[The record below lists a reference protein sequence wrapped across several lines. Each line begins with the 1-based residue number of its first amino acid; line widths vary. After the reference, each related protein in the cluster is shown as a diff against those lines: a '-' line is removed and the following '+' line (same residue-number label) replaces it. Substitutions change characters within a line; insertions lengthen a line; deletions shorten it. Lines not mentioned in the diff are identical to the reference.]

1 MQSRLNRLAV
11 PLVALA
17 LLVGPA
23 VAATPGVA
31 LAQNTAQDAY
41 NSARDMLQQNN
52 YDGAIT
58 AFSNALNIDP
68 NLAQAYVGRAT
79 AYVYDGNT
87 QAALQDFNRALQ
99 LQPDMAEALYNRG
112 VLLAQSGDASAAV
125 GDLQRA
131 AELFRQ
137 RGDEQTAGL
146 VAQAL
151 NSLQQ

>member
-1 MQSRLNRLAV
+1 MQSRLSRLAA
-11 PLVALA
+11 PLLAVA

-23 VAATPGVA
+23 ATAFPGVA

-52 YDGAIT
+52 YAGAID
-58 AFSNALNIDP
+58 AFSRTLGMDP
-68 NLAQAYVGRAT
+68 SLAQAYVGRAT
-79 AYVYDGNT
+79 AYVYEGNA
-87 QAALQDFNRALQ
+87 QAALQDYDQALQ

-146 VAQAL
+146 VGQAL
-151 NSLQQ
+151 NALQQ